1 MLLLHYF
8 SFIFSLNC
16 FNYVRA
22 IRSVGGLILILHI
35 FYLPLMNP
43 DRFRSICSSTLGGW
57 YAGLSVVI
65 PSNPNDANEEQK
77 RVNSAV
83 QARIEAM
90 FASVE
95 AESGTPG
102 ECAAAI
108 LPVMTQIITHLEHS
122 RESCTLSLP
131 NPTHRCP
138 NDVSLTSY

>member
-1 MLLLHYF
+1 MSILGISHYEDGF
-8 SFIFSLNC
+8 RLGGPPSECSL
-16 FNYVRA
+16 
-22 IRSVGGLILILHI
+22 RSKAQIDAL
-35 FYLPLMNP
+35 FE
-43 DRFRSICSSTLGGW
+43 DSRSICSSTLGGW

-108 LPVMTQIITHLEHS
+108 LPDLRLEIDGKLHEKEHVEWYIFHLRNS
-122 RESCTLSLP
+122 
-131 NPTHRCP
+131 
-138 NDVSLTSY
+138 

>member
-1 MLLLHYF
+1 M
-8 SFIFSLNC
+8 
-16 FNYVRA
+16 
-22 IRSVGGLILILHI
+22 
-35 FYLPLMNP
+35 
-43 DRFRSICSSTLGGW
+43 
-57 YAGLSVVI
+57 SVVI

-108 LPVMTQIITHLEHS
+108 LPVMTQIIMHVEHLREARTPLLLKRRRGIQV
-122 RESCTLSLP
+122 RESRG
-131 NPTHRCP
+131 N
-138 NDVSLTSY
+138 

>member
-1 MLLLHYF
+1 MSTIMVFDH
-8 SFIFSLNC
+8 
-16 FNYVRA
+16 
-22 IRSVGGLILILHI
+22 
-35 FYLPLMNP
+35 
-43 DRFRSICSSTLGGW
+43 FRSICSSTLSGW

-65 PSNPNDANEEQK
+65 PTNPDDSSAEEQK

-108 LPVMTQIITHLEHS
+108 LPVMTRIIMHAEHTERKRERCIARYFCSSHPPPLGGDLSFGGFRNCNYSITGECAHLHFHL
-122 RESCTLSLP
+122 C
-131 NPTHRCP
+131 
-138 NDVSLTSY
+138 

>member
-1 MLLLHYF
+1 
-8 SFIFSLNC
+8 
-16 FNYVRA
+16 
-22 IRSVGGLILILHI
+22 
-35 FYLPLMNP
+35 MNLYH
-43 DRFRSICSSTLGGW
+43 FRSICSSTLGGW

-108 LPVMTQIITHLEHS
+108 LPVMTQIIMHVEHL
-122 RESCTLSLP
+122 RERSARHFCSSIVEGFRFGNLAKIKSYVAGTCAPAFSLMLIMLHICKH
-131 NPTHRCP
+131 TCP
-138 NDVSLTSY
+138 L